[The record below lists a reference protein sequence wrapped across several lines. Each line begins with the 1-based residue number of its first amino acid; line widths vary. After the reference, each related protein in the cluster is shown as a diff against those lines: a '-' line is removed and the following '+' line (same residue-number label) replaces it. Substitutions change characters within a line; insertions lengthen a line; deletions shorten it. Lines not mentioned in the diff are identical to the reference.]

1 MTTPNNFCARSLAT
15 LHMIYLQFLFIRS
28 VRNEDPWLEIV
39 RTYKEIKTTRK
50 WKKNQKFYSI
60 WQWKDSQIQVLK
72 LIYKRHKHCE
82 TKVAERWDSNWYG
95 VFPIDLTDRG
105 ISILLSITITLWR
118 KLTSEVIVSMK
129 LAGFSSNFVRLN
141 EDNHARSQEF
151 LRVFVLRT

>member
-1 MTTPNNFCARSLAT
+1 MKRLA
-15 LHMIYLQFLFIRS
+15 
-28 VRNEDPWLEIV
+28 
-39 RTYKEIKTTRK
+39 
-50 WKKNQKFYSI
+50 
-60 WQWKDSQIQVLK
+60 IQVLK

-151 LRVFVLRT
+151 LRVFVLRTYPAFCPRFWTATQLHLLFSIKYSAVSNPFVPEPPDSLIIPASATDIKKKDS